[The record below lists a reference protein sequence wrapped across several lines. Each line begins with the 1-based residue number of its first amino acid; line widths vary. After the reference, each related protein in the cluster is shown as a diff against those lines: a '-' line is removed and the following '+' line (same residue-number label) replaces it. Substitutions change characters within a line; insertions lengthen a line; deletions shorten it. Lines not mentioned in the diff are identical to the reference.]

1 MHYRAVL
8 FDLGG
13 VVVGSPLEAIARYEV
28 EQGIPA
34 GFVNRVVVTTGAAGA
49 WSRLERGELTLDAF
63 YPAFERDCA
72 AAGHAIDARA
82 MMARVAEVTVPRPAM
97 LEAIRRIR
105 ARGLLAAAVT
115 NNWITEG
122 EGTGVLRPH
131 FDAFVESAVAG
142 VRKPD
147 PRIYEL
153 ACAELRIAPPE
164 AVMLDDIG
172 ANLKTA
178 RASGWRPSG
187 WAIPTRRSASSRNC
201 SGFRC
206 VEPWRGPPPSK
217 DRHGNFHAVA
227 LHSAHGFPIGAHTGP
242 SAGRWS
248 AGDRGREPASAVGLP
263 AAGLGPAWSSR
274 RKKGGDPVTYSPTVI
289 CEVVPS

>member
-1 MHYRAVL
+1 MRYRAVL

-13 VVVGSPLEAIARYEV
+13 VVVGSPLEAIARFEA

-34 GFVNRVVVTTGAAGA
+34 GFVNRVVVATGAAGA
-49 WSRLERGELTLDAF
+49 WSRLERGELTLEAC

-105 ARGLLAAAVT
+105 ARGLLVAAVT
-115 NNWITEG
+115 NNWITED
-122 EGTGVLRPH
+122 EGTGVLRSH

-153 ACAELRIAPPE
+153 ACAELRIEPPE

-178 RASGWRPSG
+178 RALGMATIRVGDPD
-187 WAIPTRRSASSRNC
+187 A
-201 SGFRC
+201 
-206 VEPWRGPPPSK
+206 
-217 DRHGNFHAVA
+217 A
-227 LHSAHGFPIGAHTGP
+227 LGKLGELLGFPLRRALAGP
-242 SAGRWS
+242 H
-248 AGDRGREPASAVGLP
+248 P
-263 AAGLGPAWSSR
+263 R
-274 RKKGGDPVTYSPTVI
+274 RKIGMEIP
-289 CEVVPS
+289 

>member
-13 VVVGSPLEAIARYEV
+13 VVVGSPLEAIARYEA

-34 GFVNRVVVTTGAAGA
+34 GFVNRVVVGTGATGA
-49 WSRLERGELTLDAF
+49 WSRLERGELTLEAF

-82 MMARVAEVTVPRPAM
+82 MMARVAEVTVPRPSI

-115 NNWITEG
+115 NNWITED
-122 EGTGVLRPH
+122 EGTRVLRPH

-153 ACAELRIAPPE
+153 ACAALRVAPRE

-178 RASGWRPSG
+178 RALGMATIRVVHPD
-187 WAIPTRRSASSRNC
+187 T
-201 SGFRC
+201 
-206 VEPWRGPPPSK
+206 
-217 DRHGNFHAVA
+217 A
-227 LHSAHGFPIGAHTGP
+227 LRELEALLGFP
-242 SAGRWS
+242 
-248 AGDRGREPASAVGLP
+248 
-263 AAGLGPAWSSR
+263 LG
-274 RKKGGDPVTYSPTVI
+274 
-289 CEVVPS
+289 

>member
-1 MHYRAVL
+1 MRYRAVL

-13 VVVGSPLEAIARYEV
+13 VVVGSPLEAIARFEA

-34 GFVNRVVVTTGAAGA
+34 GFVNRVVVATGAAGA
-49 WSRLERGELTLDAF
+49 WSRLERGELTLEAF

-82 MMARVAEVTVPRPAM
+82 MMARVTEVTVPRPAM

-115 NNWITEG
+115 NNWITEDQ
-122 EGTGVLRPH
+122 GTGVLRPH

-142 VRKPD
+142 VHKPD

-153 ACAELRIAPPE
+153 ACAALRVAPRE
-164 AVMLDDIG
+164 VVMLDDIG

-178 RASGWRPSG
+178 RALGMATIRVIDPG
-187 WAIPTRRSASSRNC
+187 A
-201 SGFRC
+201 
-206 VEPWRGPPPSK
+206 
-217 DRHGNFHAVA
+217 A
-227 LHSAHGFPIGAHTGP
+227 LRELEALLGFPLGP
-242 SAGRWS
+242 SS
-248 AGDRGREPASAVGLP
+248 
-263 AAGLGPAWSSR
+263 
-274 RKKGGDPVTYSPTVI
+274 DPG
-289 CEVVPS
+289 

>member
-1 MHYRAVL
+1 M
-8 FDLGG
+8 
-13 VVVGSPLEAIARYEV
+13 S
-28 EQGIPA
+28 
-34 GFVNRVVVTTGAAGA
+34 
-49 WSRLERGELTLDAF
+49 WWRLERGELTLEAF
-63 YPAFERDCA
+63 YPAFEGDCA
-72 AAGHAIDARA
+72 AAGHMLDARA

-115 NNWITEG
+115 NNWITED

-178 RASGWRPSG
+178 RALGMATIR
-187 WAIPTRRSASSRNC
+187 
-201 SGFRC
+201 
-206 VEPWRGPPPSK
+206 
-217 DRHGNFHAVA
+217 VA
-227 LHSAHGFPIGAHTGP
+227 DPDAALGELEELLGFPL
-242 SAGRWS
+242 R
-248 AGDRGREPASAVGLP
+248 
-263 AAGLGPAWSSR
+263 
-274 RKKGGDPVTYSPTVI
+274 
-289 CEVVPS
+289 

>member
-13 VVVGSPLEAIARYEV
+13 VVVGSPLEAIARYEA

-34 GFVNRVVVTTGAAGA
+34 GFVNRVVVATGAAGA
-49 WSRLERGELTLDAF
+49 WFRLERGELTLEAF

-82 MMARVAEVTVPRPAM
+82 MMVRVAEATVPRPAM

-115 NNWITEG
+115 NNWITEDQ
-122 EGTGVLRPH
+122 GTGVLRPH

-153 ACAELRIAPPE
+153 ACAALRVAPRE
-164 AVMLDDIG
+164 VVMLDDIG

-178 RASGWRPSG
+178 RALGMATIRVIDPG
-187 WAIPTRRSASSRNC
+187 A
-201 SGFRC
+201 
-206 VEPWRGPPPSK
+206 
-217 DRHGNFHAVA
+217 A
-227 LHSAHGFPIGAHTGP
+227 LRELEALLGFPLGP
-242 SAGRWS
+242 SS
-248 AGDRGREPASAVGLP
+248 
-263 AAGLGPAWSSR
+263 
-274 RKKGGDPVTYSPTVI
+274 DPR
-289 CEVVPS
+289 